1 MRVLPILIKL
11 IFHHLVLIA
20 WVSCNQCSRGLLSVK
35 LRGLM
40 VGRLKGLNLWS
51 TKVEICAFRHVAVE
65 LEPEKDTCPSVH
77 RSSDTSRHW
86 ILPKLGMM
94 LEDNKCRKVTR
105 PFFPGKINLINYSWK
120 SFFAIFWRLGPQMDL
135 ILHILIVLNGLHDL
149 VLVPLVFCIIKGH

>member
-1 MRVLPILIKL
+1 MRVLAILIKL
-11 IFHHLVLIA
+11 IFHHRVLFA
-20 WVSCNQCSRGLLSVK
+20 CVSCNQCSRGLLNVK

-40 VGRLKGLNLWS
+40 VGRFEGLKLRS

-65 LEPEKDTCPSVH
+65 LEPEKVIRVCVCPSVH

-105 PFFPGKINLINYSWK
+105 PFFPGKINLINYS
-120 SFFAIFWRLGPQMDL
+120 
-135 ILHILIVLNGLHDL
+135 
-149 VLVPLVFCIIKGH
+149 